1 MTEPAD
7 SPALA
12 AADLEVVVALQKTEL
27 DRLLRDNA
35 RLNDRVDKLLAMQER
50 EQVLR
55 QELQGLIKTAE
66 SRRRREI
73 AGQNGVAAERRRN
86 RRLKQALVA
95 LVSAVERDR
104 RQPRA

>member
-73 AGQNGVAAERRRN
+73 AGRNEVAAERRRN

-95 LVSAVERDR
+95 LVSAVERGR

>member
-12 AADLEVVVALQKTEL
+12 AADLEVVVELQKTEL

-35 RLNDRVDKLLAMQER
+35 RLNDRVDKLLVMQER

-66 SRRRREI
+66 SHRLREI
-73 AGQNGVAAERRRN
+73 ADRNGFTAERRRN
-86 RRLKQALVA
+86 RRLKQALLA